1 MWKNLTTQCEVK
13 AASVIPEYD
22 MKNSDSSPHKVNSCG
37 LTLCV
42 LSSGSKGNSIYIS
55 DGSTSILVDA
65 GLSGI
70 EIERRMKSKE
80 LLPEKLGAIVVSHEH
95 ADHIHGVGV
104 LSRRYDIPV
113 YISKKTFKAASP
125 FLGEINEFKK
135 FECGDVFTINDLTF
149 HPFSI
154 SHDAEDTAG
163 FTVSQNSI
171 KIGIA
176 TDLGIVTTMVKE
188 HLKKCSVLI
197 LEANHDPEMLANGP
211 YPWPLKQ
218 RIKSRTG
225 HLSNEQSKA
234 LLQEIQH
241 DDLEHVILSHISE
254 TNNTPQKAISVV
266 GQAITSC
273 RPNLDFASQYQSGAL
288 LKISGRL
295 SSL

>member
-1 MWKNLTTQCEVK
+1 
-13 AASVIPEYD
+13 
-22 MKNSDSSPHKVNSCG
+22 MKNSNSSPQAVNSCR
-37 LTLCV
+37 LTLCM

-80 LLPEKLGAIVVSHEH
+80 LIPEKLDAIVVSHEH

-104 LSRRYDIPV
+104 LSRRYGIPV

-125 FLGEINEFKK
+125 FLGKINEFKK
-135 FECGDVFTINDLTF
+135 FECGDIFTINDLTF

-163 FTVSQNSI
+163 FTVSQNST

-176 TDLGIVTTMVKE
+176 TDLGIATTMVKD
-188 HLKKCSVLI
+188 HLKNCSVLI
-197 LEANHDPEMLANGP
+197 LEANHDPDMLANGP
-211 YPWPLKQ
+211 YPWHLKQ

-234 LLQEIQH
+234 LLQEIRH
-241 DDLEHVILSHISE
+241 DGLEHVILSHISE
-254 TNNTPQKAISVV
+254 TNNTPTKAISVV
-266 GQAITSC
+266 GEALNCKRTK
-273 RPNLDFASQYQSGAL
+273 LDVASQYQCGAF
-288 LKISGRL
+288 IRI
-295 SSL
+295 

>member
-1 MWKNLTTQCEVK
+1 MTTPSEAK
-13 AASVIPEYD
+13 AASVIPDYD
-22 MKNSDSSPHKVNSCG
+22 MEKSNSYPQTVNSSV
-37 LTLCV
+37 LTLCM

-80 LLPEKLGAIVVSHEH
+80 LNPEKLDAIVISHEH

-104 LSRRYDIPV
+104 LSRRYSIPV

-125 FLGEINEFKK
+125 FLGKINEFKK
-135 FECGDVFTINDLTF
+135 FECGEKFTINNLTF

-163 FTVSQNSI
+163 FTVSLNST

-176 TDLGIVTTMVKE
+176 TDLGIATTMVKE

-197 LEANHDPEMLANGP
+197 LEANHDPDMLANGP

-241 DDLEHVILSHISE
+241 DALEHVILSHISE

-266 GQAITSC
+266 GQAITCC
-273 RPNLDFASQYQSGAL
+273 RPNLDFAGQYYSGAL
-288 LKISGRL
+288 LQISDRK
-295 SSL
+295 SYKP

>member
-1 MWKNLTTQCEVK
+1 MTPCEAK
-13 AASVIPEYD
+13 AASVIPDYD
-22 MKNSDSSPHKVNSCG
+22 MKNINPSPQAVNPCG
-37 LTLCV
+37 LTLCM

-80 LLPEKLGAIVVSHEH
+80 LFPEKLDAIVVSHEH

-104 LSRRYDIPV
+104 LSRRYRIPV
-113 YISKKTFKAASP
+113 YISRKTFKAASP
-125 FLGEINEFKK
+125 FIGEICEYNK
-135 FECGDVFTINDLTF
+135 FECGEMFTINNLSF

-163 FTVSQNSI
+163 FTVSNSST

-176 TDLGIVTTMVKE
+176 TDLGIATTMVKE

-197 LEANHDPEMLANGP
+197 LEANHDPDMLANGP

-241 DDLEHVILSHISE
+241 DGLEHVILSHLSE
-254 TNNTPQKAISVV
+254 TNNTPQKAVSVV
-266 GQAITSC
+266 GQAITC
-273 RPNLDFASQYQSGAL
+273 GRPKLDVASQYHCGAIL
-288 LKISGRL
+288 QISDRHY
-295 SSL
+295 SL

>member
-1 MWKNLTTQCEVK
+1 
-13 AASVIPEYD
+13 
-22 MKNSDSSPHKVNSCG
+22 MKNSNSSPHKVNSCG
-37 LTLCV
+37 LTLCM

-80 LLPEKLGAIVVSHEH
+80 LLPEKLDAIVVSHEH

-104 LSRRYDIPV
+104 LSRRYGIPV

-125 FLGEINEFKK
+125 FLGKINEFKK
-135 FECGDVFTINDLTF
+135 FECGDIFTINDLTF

-163 FTVSQNSI
+163 FTVSQNST

-176 TDLGIVTTMVKE
+176 TDLGIATTMVKD
-188 HLKKCSVLI
+188 HLKNCSVLI
-197 LEANHDPEMLANGP
+197 LEANHDPDMLANGP
-211 YPWPLKQ
+211 YPWHLKQ

-234 LLQEIQH
+234 LLQEIRH
-241 DDLEHVILSHISE
+241 DGLEHVILSHISE
-254 TNNTPQKAISVV
+254 TNNTPAKAVSVV
-266 GQAITSC
+266 GEALNC
-273 RPNLDFASQYQSGAL
+273 RRTILDVASQYQCGAF
-288 LKISGRL
+288 IRI
-295 SSL
+295 